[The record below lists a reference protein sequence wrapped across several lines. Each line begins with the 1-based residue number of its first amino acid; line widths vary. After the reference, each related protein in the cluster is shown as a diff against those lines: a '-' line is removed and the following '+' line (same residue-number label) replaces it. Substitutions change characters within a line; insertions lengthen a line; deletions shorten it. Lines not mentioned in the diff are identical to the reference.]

1 MQTSPNRLRR
11 VREFEM
17 RHRNR
22 IASWILSAAAG
33 IALASAL
40 AVSAQTGVPAAKNAT
55 PAHRQTQTAPALP
68 LTDQDVAA
76 TQDQL
81 LKLLRVSPVLT
92 SVVARDPSLLADQA
106 YVARNNP
113 ELAQFIASHPD
124 IAKNPEFYLF
134 SRLNNGGG
142 RHRDQA
148 LERAVWPDLVPPPS
162 KNQSTAP
169 QVIGVMIPIL
179 VPLGF
184 FAALGWIIYIF
195 VQNHRWN
202 RAFKQQSELHARM
215 IEKLGTSQEL
225 ATYLESEAGR
235 QFLMASPLAS
245 GPESGT
251 HMPGAVARVLT
262 PLQVGIVMTLLGIGL
277 LLLRHAGSGLE
288 TAMTVLGVLAL
299 MPGLGFILSAGVTW
313 VLARRMG
320 LMPAKDEA
328 ESAASA
334 SFRPP
339 DPQ

>member
-1 MQTSPNRLRR
+1 MKQ
-11 VREFEM
+11 
-17 RHRNR
+17 RNR
-22 IASWILSAAAG
+22 MESWILSAAAG
-33 IALASAL
+33 LALASAL
-40 AVSAQTGVPAAKNAT
+40 VVSAQTGVPAAKSAAQ
-55 PAHRQTQTAPALP
+55 AHRQTQTAPAQP

-81 LKLLRVSPVLT
+81 LQLLRVSPVLT

-162 KNQSTAP
+162 KTQSTAP
-169 QVIGVMIPIL
+169 EVIGVMIPIL

-195 VQNHRWN
+195 VQNHHRN
-202 RAFKQQSELHARM
+202 RALKQQTELHSRL

-225 ATYLESEAGR
+225 AAYLETEAGQR
-235 QFLMASPLAS
+235 LLSASSAVAGSEPGS
-245 GPESGT
+245 R
-251 HMPGAVARVLT
+251 MPNAVARVLT

-320 LMPAKDEA
+320 LMPTKDEA

-339 DPQ
+339 DRQ